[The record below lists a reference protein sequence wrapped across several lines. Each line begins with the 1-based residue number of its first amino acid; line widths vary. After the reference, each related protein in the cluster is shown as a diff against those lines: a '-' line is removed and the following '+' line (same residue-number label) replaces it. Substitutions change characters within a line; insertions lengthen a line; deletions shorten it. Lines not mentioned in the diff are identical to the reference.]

1 MTKTLLLLALALAS
15 PPAAPHQHPASHDRA
30 NQGMGFDQ
38 QKTTH
43 HFLLQK
49 SGGTIEVTAKDAGDQ
64 ASTDQIRM
72 HLRHIASAFAAGDFS
87 LPMFIHDTTPPGPP
101 GTDVMKARR
110 EQMTFRYE
118 DVGQG
123 GKVVIQ
129 TADPAAR
136 DALYEFL
143 RFQIREHKTG
153 DPLTPR

>member
-1 MTKTLLLLALALAS
+1 MTKTLLLVALALAS
-15 PPAAPHQHPASHDRA
+15 PTAAQHQHPTSHDRA

-43 HFLLQK
+43 HFLLQEA
-49 SGGTIEVTAKDAGDQ
+49 GGTIEVTAKDAGDK
-64 ASTDQIRM
+64 ASTDQIRL

-87 LPMFIHDTTPPGPP
+87 LPMFIHDTTPPGVA
-101 GTDVMKARR
+101 VMKARR
-110 EQMTFRYE
+110 EQMTVRYE
-118 DVGQG
+118 DIGRG

-136 DALYEFL
+136 DAVYEFL

-153 DPLTPR
+153 DLSRPPKH

>member
-1 MTKTLLLLALALAS
+1 MTKTLLLITLALAS
-15 PPAAPHQHPASHDRA
+15 SPVAQHQHPSSHDRA

-49 SGGTIEVTAKDAGDQ
+49 IGGTIEVTAKDAGDT

-87 LPMFIHDTTPPGPP
+87 LPMFIHDTTPPGV
-101 GTDVMKARR
+101 DVMKARR
-110 EQMTFRYE
+110 EQMTVRYE

-136 DALYEFL
+136 DAVYEFL

-153 DPLTPR
+153 DPLAPR

>member
-1 MTKTLLLLALALAS
+1 MTKTLLLLALALANA
-15 PPAAPHQHPASHDRA
+15 PAAQHQHPTSHDRA

-49 SGGTIEVTAKDAGDQ
+49 TGGTIEVTAKDAGDQ

-72 HLRHIASAFAAGDFS
+72 HLRHIASAFAGGDFR

-101 GTDVMKARR
+101 GTEVMKARR
-110 EQMTFRYE
+110 EQMTVRYE
-118 DVGQG
+118 EIEQG

-136 DALYEFL
+136 DAVYEFL
-143 RFQIREHKTG
+143 RFQIREHKTS
-153 DPLTPR
+153 DPLAPR